1 VEKQMNYRIK
11 FAKLE
16 DLMYISHLEVI
27 KTLRRIIRRAEL
39 PAAFSQGYN
48 PRINLAIGPPLAVG
62 LISRGEYFDLELET
76 EMDPEKLV
84 SDLNSVSPTDLR
96 FKKAVKIPDDIRS
109 LSSLLDTAIYT
120 INFEYTSAKSLE
132 EEKKMLEEFM
142 AQSEIMII
150 RHRRKKS
157 DRKIDLKKRIFSA
170 EIIDK
175 NKWKFAVVT
184 GSRGNVRPEELN
196 RALREKFSEV
206 KGFSPLQVIR
216 EGVFVRDEADFY
228 PPYAEKFIGS

>member
-1 VEKQMNYRIK
+1 MNYRIK

-62 LISRGEYFDLELET
+62 LISKGEYFDLELEVDL
-76 EMDPEKLV
+76 EPEQLLA
-84 SDLNSVSPTDLR
+84 DLNSASPEDLR
-96 FKKAVKIPDDIRS
+96 FLEAVKIPADIRS
-109 LSSLLDTAIYT
+109 LSSLVDTAIYT
-120 INFEYTSAKSLE
+120 INFNYREAKSLE

-142 AQSEIMII
+142 NQEEIMIV

-157 DRKIDLKKRIFSA
+157 DRKIDLKERIFA
-170 EIIDK
+170 AKIKAK
-175 NKWKFAVVT
+175 NKWEFAVVT

-196 RALREKFSEV
+196 RALREKHPEI
-206 KGFSPLQVIR
+206 KEFSPLQVVR
-216 EGVFVRDEADFY
+216 EGVFVKDEEKFK
-228 PPYAEKFIGS
+228 PPYTEKFIGS

>member
-1 VEKQMNYRIK
+1 MNYRIK

-62 LISRGEYFDLELET
+62 LISKGEYFDLELET
-76 EMDPEKLV
+76 EMDKEKLI
-84 SDLNSVSPTDLR
+84 SDLNSASPKDLK
-96 FKKAVKIPDDIRS
+96 FLEAAAVPDDIRS
-109 LSSLLDTAIYT
+109 LSSLVDTAIYT
-120 INFEYTSAKSLE
+120 INFDYTETKSFE
-132 EEKKMLEEFM
+132 EEKEMLEKFM
-142 AQSEIMII
+142 DQEKIMII

-170 EIIDK
+170 EITDK

-196 RALREKFSEV
+196 RSLREKYPEI
-206 KGFSPLQVIR
+206 KEFSPLQVIR
-216 EGVFVRDEADFY
+216 EGIFVRDGEKFN

>member
-62 LISRGEYFDLELET
+62 LISKGEYFDLELET
-76 EMDPEKLV
+76 EMNPEELV
-84 SDLNSVSPTDLR
+84 SDLNAVSPKDLR
-96 FKKAVKIPDDIRS
+96 FIKAVEIPDDIRS

-120 INFEYTSAKSLE
+120 INFEYSSAKSLE
-132 EEKKMLEEFM
+132 EEKEMLEEFM

-196 RALREKFSEV
+196 RALREKFSKV
-206 KGFSPLQVIR
+206 KDFSPLQVIR
-216 EGVFVRDEADFY
+216 EGVFVRDGEDFY

>member
-1 VEKQMNYRIK
+1 MEYRIK

-62 LISRGEYFDLELET
+62 LISHGEYFDLELNEEISESELIT
-76 EMDPEKLV
+76 A
-84 SDLNSVSPTDLR
+84 LNAVSPEDLK
-96 FKKAVKIPDDIRS
+96 FLKAVKIPDDIRS

-120 INFEYTSAKSLE
+120 ISFNYDRDKSLE
-132 EEKKMLEEFM
+132 EERNMLEEFM
-142 AQSEIMII
+142 NQDEIMII

-157 DRKIDLKKRIFSA
+157 DREIDLKKRIFSA
-170 EIIDK
+170 EVIDK

-196 RALREKFSEV
+196 RALKDKYPEIKE
-206 KGFSPLQVIR
+206 FSPLQVRR
-216 EGVFVRDEADFY
+216 EGVFVRDGEEFI

>member
-1 VEKQMNYRIK
+1 MNYRIK

-62 LISRGEYFDLELET
+62 LISKGEYFDLELEE
-76 EMDPEKLV
+76 EMEPEKLIEA
-84 SDLNSVSPTDLR
+84 LNTASPKDLR
-96 FKKAVKIPDDIRS
+96 FLKAAAVPDDIRS

-120 INFEYTSAKSLE
+120 INFDYAAEKSLE
-132 EEKKMLEEFM
+132 EAEAMLKEFM
-142 AQSEIMII
+142 GQEEIMII

-170 EIIDK
+170 EIVDK
-175 NKWKFAVVT
+175 NNWKFAVVT

-196 RALREKFSEV
+196 RALREKYPEI
-206 KGFSPLQVIR
+206 KDFSPLQVIR
-216 EGVFVRDEADFY
+216 EGVFVRDGEEFK

>member
-1 VEKQMNYRIK
+1 MNYRIK

-62 LISRGEYFDLELET
+62 LISQGEYFDLELDSEI
-76 EMDPEKLV
+76 DPEKLIE
-84 SDLNSVSPTDLR
+84 DLNAVSPADLR
-96 FKKAVKIPDDIRS
+96 FLKAVKIPDDIRS
-109 LSSLLDTAIYT
+109 LSSLIDTAIYT
-120 INFEYTSAKSLE
+120 INFEYTTAKTLT
-132 EEKKMLEEFM
+132 EEKAMLEELM
-142 AQSEIMII
+142 AEEEIMIV

-170 EIIDK
+170 EISDQ

-196 RALREKFSEV
+196 RALREKFPEI
-206 KGFSPLQVIR
+206 KDFSPLQVIR
-216 EGVFVRDEADFY
+216 EGVFVRDGEDFY

>member
-1 VEKQMNYRIK
+1 MNYRIK

-27 KTLRRIIRRAEL
+27 KTLRRVIRRAEL

-62 LISRGEYFDLELET
+62 LISKGEYFDLELES
-76 EMDPEKLV
+76 EMDADKLI
-84 SDLNSVSPTDLR
+84 SDLNSASPEHLK
-96 FKKAVKIPDDIRS
+96 FLEAVVIPDDIRS
-109 LSSLLDTAIYT
+109 LSSLVDTAVYT
-120 INFEYTSAKSLE
+120 INFNYTEAKSLK
-132 EEKKMLEEFM
+132 EEKEMLEKFM
-142 AQSEIMII
+142 NQEEIMII

-170 EIIDK
+170 EITDK

-196 RALREKFSEV
+196 RALREIYPEIKE
-206 KGFSPLQVIR
+206 FSPLQVIR
-216 EGVFVRDEADFY
+216 EGIFVRDGDKFD

>member
-1 VEKQMNYRIK
+1 MNYRIK
-11 FAKLE
+11 FTKLE

-48 PRINLAIGPPLAVG
+48 PRINLAVGPPLAVG
-62 LISRGEYFDLELET
+62 LISRGEYFDLELT
-76 EMDPEKLV
+76 EEMEVENLIR
-84 SDLNSVSPTDLR
+84 DLNAVSPNHLK
-96 FKKAVKIPDDIRS
+96 FLKAAEIPEDIRS

-120 INFEYTSAKSLE
+120 INFNYTVEKSLE
-132 EEKKMLEEFM
+132 AEKEMLEEFM
-142 AQSEIMII
+142 EQDEIMII

-157 DRKIDLKKRIFSA
+157 DREIDLKKRIFSA
-170 EIIDK
+170 EITEK

-196 RALREKFSEV
+196 RALRKIHSEI
-206 KGFSPLQVIR
+206 KEFSPLQVIR
-216 EGVFVRDEADFY
+216 EGVFVRDGEDFY

>member
-1 VEKQMNYRIK
+1 MNYRIK

-62 LISRGEYFDLELET
+62 LISKGEYFDLELEE
-76 EMDPEKLV
+76 EMEPEKLLA
-84 SDLNSVSPTDLR
+84 DLNDASPEHLK
-96 FKKAVKIPDDIRS
+96 FLKAVVVPDDIRS
-109 LSSLLDTAIYT
+109 LSSLVDTAVYT
-120 INFEYTSAKSLE
+120 INFDYTEAKSLE
-132 EEKKMLEEFM
+132 AERKMLEEFM
-142 AQSEIMII
+142 NQEEIMII

-170 EIIDK
+170 EITDK

-196 RALREKFSEV
+196 RALREKYPEI
-206 KGFSPLQVIR
+206 KEFSPLQVVR
-216 EGVFVRDEADFY
+216 EGVFVNDGEKFD

>member
-1 VEKQMNYRIK
+1 MNYRIK

-16 DLMYISHLEVI
+16 NLMYISHLEVI
-27 KTLRRIIRRAEL
+27 KTLRRVIRRAEL

-62 LISRGEYFDLELET
+62 LISWGEYFDLELEK
-76 EMDPEKLV
+76 EMEAEKLIA
-84 SDLNSVSPTDLR
+84 DLNSASPEHLK
-96 FKKAVKIPDDIRS
+96 FLEAVVVPDDIRS
-109 LSSLLDTAIYT
+109 LSSLVDTAVYT
-120 INFEYTSAKSLE
+120 INFDYTENKSLE
-132 EEKKMLEEFM
+132 EEKEMLAKFM
-142 AQSEIMII
+142 NQDEIMII

-170 EIIDK
+170 EITDK

-196 RALREKFSEV
+196 RALREMYSEI
-206 KGFSPLQVIR
+206 KEFSPLQVIR
-216 EGVFVRDEADFY
+216 EGIFVRDGEKFD

>member
-1 VEKQMNYRIK
+1 VEEMNYRIK

-62 LISRGEYFDLELET
+62 LISKGEYFDLELEVDL
-76 EMDPEKLV
+76 EPEQLLA
-84 SDLNSVSPTDLR
+84 DLNSASPKDLR
-96 FKKAVKIPDDIRS
+96 FLKAVKIPADIRS
-109 LSSLLDTAIYT
+109 LSSLVDTAIYT
-120 INFEYTSAKSLE
+120 INFDYTEAKNLE
-132 EEKKMLEEFM
+132 EEKEMLEEFM
-142 AQSEIMII
+142 DQEEMMIV

-157 DRKIDLKKRIFSA
+157 DRKIDLKERIFA
-170 EIIDK
+170 AKIK
-175 NKWKFAVVT
+175 ARNKWEFAVVT

-196 RALREKFSEV
+196 RALREKYSEI
-206 KGFSPLQVIR
+206 KEFSPLQVVR
-216 EGVFVRDEADFY
+216 EGVFVKDEENFK
-228 PPYAEKFIGS
+228 PPYTEKFIGS

>member
-1 VEKQMNYRIK
+1 MNYRIK

-27 KTLRRIIRRAEL
+27 KTLRRIIRRAGL

-62 LISRGEYFDLELET
+62 LISKGEYFDLELEQ
-76 EMDPEKLV
+76 ELEPEKLLA
-84 SDLNSVSPTDLR
+84 DLNSASTEHLK
-96 FKKAVKIPDDIRS
+96 FLNAAAVPDDIRS

-120 INFEYTSAKSLE
+120 INFEYSAEKSLE
-132 EEKKMLEEFM
+132 EEKDMLEKFM
-142 AQSEIMII
+142 AQPEIMII

-170 EIIDK
+170 EIIDN

-196 RALREKFSEV
+196 RALREMFPEV

-216 EGVFVRDEADFY
+216 EGVFVRDGEDFY

>member
-1 VEKQMNYRIK
+1 MNYRIK

-62 LISRGEYFDLELET
+62 LISRGEYFDLELEA
-76 EMDPEKLV
+76 EVEPEKLLA
-84 SDLNSVSPTDLR
+84 DLNSASPKDLK
-96 FKKAVKIPDDIRS
+96 FLKAVKIPGDIRS
-109 LSSLLDTAIYT
+109 LSSLVDTAVYT
-120 INFEYTSAKSLE
+120 INFEYE
-132 EEKKMLEEFM
+132 EDKTIVQEKEMLENFM
-142 AQSEIMII
+142 KQEEIMII

-157 DRKIDLKKRIFSA
+157 DREIDLKTRIFSA
-170 EIIDK
+170 EVLEK

-196 RALREKFSEV
+196 RALKEKYSEI
-206 KGFSPLQVIR
+206 KDFSPLQVIR
-216 EGVFVRDEADFY
+216 EGVFVRDGEEFY

>member
-1 VEKQMNYRIK
+1 
-11 FAKLE
+11 
-16 DLMYISHLEVI
+16 
-27 KTLRRIIRRAEL
+27 
-39 PAAFSQGYN
+39 
-48 PRINLAIGPPLAVG
+48 LAIGPPLAVG

>member
-1 VEKQMNYRIK
+1 MNYRIK

-62 LISRGEYFDLELET
+62 LISKGEYFDLELT
-76 EMDPEKLV
+76 EELEAEELLSK
-84 SDLNSVSPTDLR
+84 LNSVSPDHLK
-96 FKKAVKIPDDIRS
+96 FLKAVAVPDDIRS
-109 LSSLLDTAIYT
+109 LSSLVDTAIYT
-120 INFEYTSAKSLE
+120 INFEYTEAKSLE
-132 EEKKMLEEFM
+132 TEKEMLEEFM
-142 AQSEIMII
+142 SQDEIMII
-150 RHRRKKS
+150 RHRRKKE

-170 EIIDK
+170 EITDK

-196 RALREKFSEV
+196 RALRDKYSKIEE
-206 KGFSPLQVIR
+206 FSPLQVVR
-216 EGVFVRDEADFY
+216 EGVFVRDGESFD

>member
-1 VEKQMNYRIK
+1 MNYRIK

-48 PRINLAIGPPLAVG
+48 PRIKLAIGPPLAVG
-62 LISRGEYFDLELET
+62 LISKGEYFDLELET
-76 EMDPEKLV
+76 ELD
-84 SDLNSVSPTDLR
+84 SQQIIRDLNAVSPQALK
-96 FKKAVKIPDDIRS
+96 FLEAVKVPTDIRS

-120 INFEYTSAKSLE
+120 IKFDYSKAKTLAA
-132 EEKKMLEEFM
+132 EKKMLEEFM
-142 AQSEIMII
+142 QQEEIMII

-157 DRKIDLKKRIFSA
+157 DRELDLKTRIFSA
-170 EIIDK
+170 EIKEK
-175 NKWKFAVVT
+175 NHWQFAVVT

-196 RALREKFSEV
+196 RALRTKYPEIKE
-206 KGFSPLQVIR
+206 FSPLQVIR
-216 EGVFVRDEADFY
+216 EGVFVKDGEAY
-228 PPYAEKFIGS
+228 LAPYAEKFIGS

>member
-1 VEKQMNYRIK
+1 MNYRIK

-48 PRINLAIGPPLAVG
+48 PRIKLAIGPPLAVG
-62 LISRGEYFDLELET
+62 LISKGEYFDLELEV
-76 EMDPEKLV
+76 EMDSKKIIE
-84 SDLNSVSPTDLR
+84 DLNQVSPKDLK
-96 FKKAVKIPDDIRS
+96 FLKAVAVPDNIRS

-120 INFEYTSAKSLE
+120 INFDYQAKNKIKLE
-132 EEKKMLEEFM
+132 EEKEMLEQFM
-142 AQSEIMII
+142 AQEEIMII

-157 DRKIDLKKRIFSA
+157 DREIDLKKRIFSA
-170 EIIDK
+170 KIKEN
-175 NKWKFAVVT
+175 NKWEFAVVT

-196 RALREKFSEV
+196 RALRKKYPEIKE
-206 KGFSPLQVIR
+206 FSPLQVIR
-216 EGVFVRDEADFY
+216 EGVFVRDGKEFS

>member
-1 VEKQMNYRIK
+1 MNYRIK

-62 LISRGEYFDLELET
+62 LISKGEYFDLELET
-76 EMDPEKLV
+76 EIDPEELV
-84 SDLNSVSPTDLR
+84 NHLNSASPKHLR
-96 FKKAVKIPDDIRS
+96 FLKAVMIPDDIRS
-109 LSSLLDTAIYT
+109 LSSLLDTAVYT
-120 INFEYTSAKSLE
+120 INFKYNAEKSLK
-132 EEKKMLEEFM
+132 EEKEMLTEFM
-142 AQSEIMII
+142 DQEEIMII

-196 RALREKFSEV
+196 RALKEKYNEV
-206 KGFSPLQVIR
+206 KDFSPLQVIR
-216 EGVFVRDEADFY
+216 EGVFVRDGEDFK

>member
-1 VEKQMNYRIK
+1 MNYRIK

-48 PRINLAIGPPLAVG
+48 PRINLAIGLPLAVG
-62 LISRGEYFDLELET
+62 LISKGEYFDLELEE
-76 EMDPEKLV
+76 EMEPEKLLA
-84 SDLNSVSPTDLR
+84 DLNAASPEHLK
-96 FKKAVKIPDDIRS
+96 FLKAVAVPDDIRS
-109 LSSLLDTAIYT
+109 LSSLVDTAIYT
-120 INFEYTSAKSLE
+120 INFDYTEAKSLE
-132 EEKKMLEEFM
+132 AERKMLEEFM
-142 AQSEIMII
+142 NQEEIMII

-170 EIIDK
+170 EITDK

-196 RALREKFSEV
+196 RALREKYPEI
-206 KGFSPLQVIR
+206 KEFSPLQVVR
-216 EGVFVRDEADFY
+216 EGVFVNDGEKFD

>member
-1 VEKQMNYRIK
+1 MNYRIK

-62 LISRGEYFDLELET
+62 LISQGEYFDLELT
-76 EMDPEKLV
+76 EEMEPEKLLT
-84 SDLNSVSPTDLR
+84 DLNSASPEHLK
-96 FKKAVKIPDDIRS
+96 FLKAVAVPADIRS
-109 LSSLLDTAIYT
+109 LSSLVDTAIYT
-120 INFEYTSAKSLE
+120 INFEYTEAKSLE
-132 EEKKMLEEFM
+132 SERKMLEEFM
-142 AQSEIMII
+142 NQEEIMII

-170 EIIDK
+170 EITDK
-175 NKWKFAVVT
+175 NKWEFAVVT

-196 RALREKFSEV
+196 RALREKYPEI
-206 KGFSPLQVIR
+206 KEFSPLQVVR
-216 EGVFVRDEADFY
+216 EGVFVNDGEKFE

>member
-1 VEKQMNYRIK
+1 MNYRIK

-39 PAAFSQGYN
+39 PASFSQGYN

-62 LISRGEYFDLELET
+62 LISKGEYFDLELES
-76 EMDPEKLV
+76 EMDPDKLIA
-84 SDLNSVSPTDLR
+84 DLNSVSPEHLK
-96 FKKAVKIPDDIRS
+96 FLKAVAVPDDIRS
-109 LSSLLDTAIYT
+109 LSSLVDTAIYT
-120 INFEYTSAKSLE
+120 INFDYTESKSLE
-132 EEKKMLEEFM
+132 EEKEMLKKFM
-142 AQSEIMII
+142 DQKEIMVI

-157 DRKIDLKKRIFSA
+157 DRKIDLKKKIFSA
-170 EIIDK
+170 EITDK

-196 RALREKFSEV
+196 RSLREKYPEI
-206 KGFSPLQVIR
+206 KDFSPLQVIR
-216 EGVFVRDEADFY
+216 EGIFVRDGEKFN

>member
-1 VEKQMNYRIK
+1 MNYRIK

-48 PRINLAIGPPLAVG
+48 PRIKLSIGPPLAVG
-62 LISRGEYFDLELET
+62 LISKGEYFDLELET
-76 EMDPEKLV
+76 ELDSQQIIKA
-84 SDLNSVSPTDLR
+84 LNEVSPQDLQ
-96 FKKAVKIPDDIRS
+96 FLEAVKIPTDIRS

-120 INFEYTSAKSLE
+120 IKFDYSTAKTLAAE
-132 EEKKMLEEFM
+132 QKMLAEFM
-142 AQSEIMII
+142 QQEEIMII

-157 DRKIDLKKRIFSA
+157 DRELDLKTRIFSA
-170 EIIDK
+170 EIREK
-175 NKWKFAVVT
+175 NHWQFAVVT

-196 RALREKFSEV
+196 RALRKKYPEIKE
-206 KGFSPLQVIR
+206 FSPLQVIR
-216 EGVFVRDEADFY
+216 EGVFVKDGEEYLA
-228 PPYAEKFIGS
+228 PYAEKFIGS

>member
-1 VEKQMNYRIK
+1 MQYRIK

-62 LISRGEYFDLELET
+62 LISQGEYFDLELNE
-76 EMDPEKLV
+76 EVEEDALIA
-84 SDLNSVSPTDLR
+84 DLNSASPKDLK
-96 FKKAVKIPDDIRS
+96 FLKAVKIPDDIRS

-120 INFEYTSAKSLE
+120 ITFDYSEEKSLK
-132 EEKKMLEEFM
+132 EEKEMLDDFM
-142 AQSEIMII
+142 AAEEIMII

-170 EIIDK
+170 EVVDK

-196 RALREKFSEV
+196 RALRQKYPEIKE
-206 KGFSPLQVIR
+206 FSPLQVVR
-216 EGVFVRDEADFY
+216 EGVFVRDGKEFY

>member
-1 VEKQMNYRIK
+1 MNYRIK

-62 LISRGEYFDLELET
+62 LISKGEYFDLELET
-76 EMDPEKLV
+76 EMNPEELV
-84 SDLNSVSPTDLR
+84 SDLNAVSPKDLR
-96 FKKAVKIPDDIRS
+96 FIKAVEIPDDIRS

-120 INFEYTSAKSLE
+120 INFEYSSAKSLE
-132 EEKKMLEEFM
+132 EEKEMLEEFM

-196 RALREKFSEV
+196 RALREKFSKV
-206 KGFSPLQVIR
+206 KDFSPLQVIR
-216 EGVFVRDEADFY
+216 EGVFVRDGEDFY

>member
-1 VEKQMNYRIK
+1 MNYRIK

-62 LISRGEYFDLELET
+62 LISKGEYFDLELEE
-76 EMDPEKLV
+76 EMEPEKILA
-84 SDLNSVSPTDLR
+84 DLNAASPEHLK
-96 FKKAVKIPDDIRS
+96 FLKAVVVPDDIRS
-109 LSSLLDTAIYT
+109 LSSLVDTAVYT
-120 INFEYTSAKSLE
+120 INFDYTEAKSLE
-132 EEKKMLEEFM
+132 AERKMLEEFM
-142 AQSEIMII
+142 NQEEIMII

-170 EIIDK
+170 EITDK

-196 RALREKFSEV
+196 RALREKYPEI
-206 KGFSPLQVIR
+206 KEFSPLQVVR
-216 EGVFVRDEADFY
+216 EGVFVNDGEKFD

>member
-1 VEKQMNYRIK
+1 MNYRIK

-62 LISRGEYFDLELET
+62 LISKGEYFDLELEV
-76 EMDPEKLV
+76 EMDTEKLID
-84 SDLNSVSPTDLR
+84 DLNAASPKDLR
-96 FKKAVKIPDDIRS
+96 FLKAAAVPDDIRS

-120 INFEYTSAKSLE
+120 INFEYTAEKSLE
-132 EEKKMLEEFM
+132 EEKKMLEKFM
-142 AQSEIMII
+142 AQDEIMIV

-170 EIIDK
+170 AIIDK
-175 NKWKFAVVT
+175 NNWQFAVVT

-196 RALREKFSEV
+196 RALKEKFIEV
-206 KGFSPLQVIR
+206 KNFSPLQVIR
-216 EGVFVRDEADFY
+216 EGVFVRDGKDFR